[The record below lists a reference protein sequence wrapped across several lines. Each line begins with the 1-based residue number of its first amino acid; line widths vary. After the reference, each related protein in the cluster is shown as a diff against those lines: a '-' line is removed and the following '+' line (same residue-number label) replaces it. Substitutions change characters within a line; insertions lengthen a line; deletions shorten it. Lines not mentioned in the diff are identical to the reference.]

1 MRIPARMAVAAALVA
16 LGQGVVGVASANE
29 KTRLVLGTATP
40 GGGFPLYG
48 GAVADVVNATDASLL
63 IEPRNTKGSTENVP
77 LLEEG
82 KLDIALVQGE
92 VAYEALA
99 GVGRP
104 PANLKIVAAMYS
116 TPGMFVVRA
125 DSPYRTIDDLK
136 GKPVAFGARGSGLV
150 ILARYVLDGLG
161 LDQQKDFQA
170 IYLERAGDGPAMVL
184 DGRAAAL
191 WGGGI
196 GWPGFTAVAT
206 SPGGARFIAP
216 SAEEGARIRAKHS
229 FLKAITIPAAAYP
242 GIDAPLNSVGSFS
255 FILARPTLEDD
266 SAYRFARALHRG
278 ESALAGKLAQARET
292 TAANTAAGAPRQD
305 LIHPGVLRYL
315 REIGVAR

>member
-1 MRIPARMAVAAALVA
+1 LAADE
-16 LGQGVVGVASANE
+16 Q
-29 KTRLVLGTATP
+29 TRVILGTATP

-48 GAVADVVNATDASLL
+48 GVVAEVVNATDSSLF

-77 LLEEG
+77 LLEDG
-82 KLDIALVQGE
+82 KLDIGLVQGE

-104 PANLKIVAAMYS
+104 PADLKIIAAMYS

-125 DSPYRTIDDLK
+125 DSPARTISDLK

-161 LDQQKDFQA
+161 LDVDKDFQA
-170 IYLERAGDGPAMVL
+170 IYLDRAGDGPAMVL

-196 GWPGFTAVAT
+196 GWPGFTAVAQR
-206 SPGGARFIAP
+206 GGRFIAP
-216 SAEEGARIRAKHS
+216 SREESARIRARHG
-229 FLKAITIPAAAYP
+229 FLKPISIPAGSYP
-242 GIDAPLNSVGSFS
+242 GIEAPLESVGSFS
-255 FILARPTLEDD
+255 VVLARPTLADET
-266 SAYRFARALHRG
+266 AYRLARALHRG
-278 ESALAGKLAQARET
+278 EAALVTKLDQARET
-292 TAANTAAGAPRQD
+292 TPANTAAAAPRPE
-305 LIHPGVLRYL
+305 LIHPGTLRYL
-315 REIGVAR
+315 REIGVAS

>member
-1 MRIPARMAVAAALVA
+1 MKGFAAVLMGTALVA
-16 LGQGVVGVASANE
+16 APATWSASLADE
-29 KTRLVLGTATP
+29 KTKAVLGTATP

-48 GAVADVVNATDASLL
+48 GVVAEVVNATDPSLA

-104 PANLKIVAAMYS
+104 PANLKIIAAMYS
-116 TPGMFVVRA
+116 TPGLFVVRA
-125 DSPYRTIDDLK
+125 DSPYRTISDLT
-136 GKPVAFGARGSGLV
+136 GKPVAFGAHGSGLV

-161 LDQQKDFQA
+161 LDPDKDFQA
-170 IYLERAGDGPAMVL
+170 IYLDRAGDGPAMVL
-184 DGRAAAL
+184 DARAAAL

-196 GWPGFTAVAT
+196 GWPGFTALAT

-216 SAEEGARIRAKHS
+216 SAQEGARIRAKHA
-229 FLKAITIPAAAYP
+229 FLKRITVAAGSYP
-242 GIDAPLNSVGSFS
+242 GIEKPLDSVGSFS
-255 FILARPTLEDD
+255 FILARATLDD
-266 SAYRFARALHRG
+266 DVAYRIARALHHG
-278 ESALAGKLAQARET
+278 ETALVGKLDQARET
-292 TAANTAAGAPRQD
+292 TAANTAAAAPRQD

-315 REIGVAR
+315 AEIGVVR